1 MLISLSVKNLAL
13 IDAEEVE
20 FGDGLNI
27 LSGETGAG
35 KSILIGSVNLA
46 LGERADKEMI
56 RTGADYAL
64 IELLFQED
72 SPQVKKRMEELDLP
86 WEDGS
91 VMISRKIQ
99 PSRSVFRINGE
110 VVTSKQVKLL
120 AEQLLDIHGQHEHQ
134 SLLKKKK
141 HQEILDEYAGEKLSS
156 LLPSLRE
163 GWQKLSG
170 IKKELEEAGMDEA
183 ERMRELSLAEFE
195 VQEIEEAHIVPGE
208 DEELEKSYRKMTHG
222 RRIVESISA
231 ACRLTG
237 GEGGEG
243 AADLVGRALR
253 EMTNVSDL
261 DEELSGI
268 TAQLDEIDQLLH
280 DFNRDLA
287 DYQERMDFEEADLV
301 KTEERLNVLNHVKIK
316 YGKTLEDVLAYQ
328 EKREME
334 RQKLS
339 DFDAYQ
345 EELKKQLQKAKEE
358 MDKLCKKASKVRAQ
372 AAKALE
378 KKLKQALIDLNFA
391 HVDFQVKVL
400 SGDAWQGAG
409 GWDDVEFLIS
419 TNQGEEVRP
428 LSMVA
433 SGGELSRIMLG
444 LKTVLADKDGVGT
457 LIFDEIDA
465 GISGRTAWKVSEK
478 LGVLSK
484 RRQVICIT
492 HLPQIAAMADHH
504 FYIEK
509 KVTGGVTK
517 TSISVRRKGAGFGNC
532 KNAGR
537 RGNFQGGAAECGR
550 TDGNGKKFH
559 IKQKM
564 SVVNFDY
571 LRILKRT
578 PRWRHCSCPF
588 V

>member
-56 RTGADYAL
+56 RTGTDYAL

-156 LLPSLRE
+156 ILPSLRE

-195 VQEIEEAHIVPGE
+195 VQEIEEAHIMPGE
-208 DEELEKSYRKMTHG
+208 DEELEKNYRKMTHG

-301 KTEERLNVLNHVKIK
+301 KTEERLNVLNHLKIK

-484 RRQVICIT
+484 RRQVSV
-492 HLPQIAAMADHH
+492 LP
-504 FYIEK
+504 
-509 KVTGGVTK
+509 T
-517 TSISVRRKGAGFGNC
+517 C
-532 KNAGR
+532 
-537 RGNFQGGAAECGR
+537 
-550 TDGNGKKFH
+550 
-559 IKQKM
+559 
-564 SVVNFDY
+564 
-571 LRILKRT
+571 
-578 PRWRHCSCPF
+578 PR
-588 V
+588 

>member
-64 IELLFQED
+64 TELLFQED

-156 LLPSLRE
+156 ILPSLKE
-163 GWQKLSG
+163 GWQKLTG

-208 DEELEKSYRKMTHG
+208 DEELEKNYRKMTHG
-222 RRIVESISA
+222 CRIVESISA

-301 KTEERLNVLNHVKIK
+301 KTEERLNVLNHLKIK

-517 TSISVRRKGAGFGNC
+517 TSISPLEEKERVSEIARMLGGEEISRAALQNAEELMEMA
-532 KNAGR
+532 KNS
-537 RGNFQGGAAECGR
+537 
-550 TDGNGKKFH
+550 
-559 IKQKM
+559 I
-564 SVVNFDY
+564 
-571 LRILKRT
+571 
-578 PRWRHCSCPF
+578 
-588 V
+588 

>member
-1 MLISLSVKNLAL
+1 
-13 IDAEEVE
+13 
-20 FGDGLNI
+20 
-27 LSGETGAG
+27 
-35 KSILIGSVNLA
+35 
-46 LGERADKEMI
+46 
-56 RTGADYAL
+56 
-64 IELLFQED
+64 
-72 SPQVKKRMEELDLP
+72 
-86 WEDGS
+86 
-91 VMISRKIQ
+91 
-99 PSRSVFRINGE
+99 
-110 VVTSKQVKLL
+110 
-120 AEQLLDIHGQHEHQ
+120 
-134 SLLKKKK
+134 
-141 HQEILDEYAGEKLSS
+141 
-156 LLPSLRE
+156 
-163 GWQKLSG
+163 
-170 IKKELEEAGMDEA
+170 
-183 ERMRELSLAEFE
+183 
-195 VQEIEEAHIVPGE
+195 
-208 DEELEKSYRKMTHG
+208 
-222 RRIVESISA
+222 
-231 ACRLTG
+231 
-237 GEGGEG
+237 
-243 AADLVGRALR
+243 
-253 EMTNVSDL
+253 
-261 DEELSGI
+261 
-268 TAQLDEIDQLLH
+268 
-280 DFNRDLA
+280 
-287 DYQERMDFEEADLV
+287 MDFEEADLV

-517 TSISVRRKGAGFGNC
+517 TSISPLEEKERVSEIARMLGGEEISRAALQNAEELMEMA
-532 KNAGR
+532 KNS
-537 RGNFQGGAAECGR
+537 
-550 TDGNGKKFH
+550 
-559 IKQKM
+559 I
-564 SVVNFDY
+564 
-571 LRILKRT
+571 
-578 PRWRHCSCPF
+578 
-588 V
+588 

>member
-517 TSISVRRKGAGFGNC
+517 TSISPLEEKERVSEIARMLGGEEISRAALQNAEELMEMA
-532 KNAGR
+532 KNS
-537 RGNFQGGAAECGR
+537 
-550 TDGNGKKFH
+550 
-559 IKQKM
+559 I
-564 SVVNFDY
+564 
-571 LRILKRT
+571 
-578 PRWRHCSCPF
+578 
-588 V
+588 

>member
-1 MLISLSVKNLAL
+1 MDARREIGEAMLISLSVKNLAL

-517 TSISVRRKGAGFGNC
+517 TSISPLEEKERVSEIARMLGGEEISRAALQNAEELMEMA
-532 KNAGR
+532 KNS
-537 RGNFQGGAAECGR
+537 
-550 TDGNGKKFH
+550 
-559 IKQKM
+559 I
-564 SVVNFDY
+564 
-571 LRILKRT
+571 
-578 PRWRHCSCPF
+578 
-588 V
+588 

>member
-156 LLPSLRE
+156 ILPSLKE
-163 GWQKLSG
+163 GWQKLTG

-195 VQEIEEAHIVPGE
+195 VQEIEEAHILPGE
-208 DEELEKSYRKMTHG
+208 DEELEKNYRKMTHG

-301 KTEERLNVLNHVKIK
+301 KTEERLNVLNHLKIK

-517 TSISVRRKGAGFGNC
+517 TSISPLDKKERVSEIARMLGGEEISRAALQNAEELMEMA
-532 KNAGR
+532 KNS
-537 RGNFQGGAAECGR
+537 
-550 TDGNGKKFH
+550 
-559 IKQKM
+559 I
-564 SVVNFDY
+564 
-571 LRILKRT
+571 
-578 PRWRHCSCPF
+578 
-588 V
+588 

>member
-156 LLPSLRE
+156 ILPSLKE
-163 GWQKLSG
+163 GWQKLTG

-195 VQEIEEAHIVPGE
+195 VQEIEEAHILPGE
-208 DEELEKSYRKMTHG
+208 DEELEKNYRKMTHG

-301 KTEERLNVLNHVKIK
+301 KTEERLNVLNHLKIK

-358 MDKLCKKASKVRAQ
+358 MDKLCQKASKVRAQ

-400 SGDAWQGAG
+400 SGDAWQGAD

-517 TSISVRRKGAGFGNC
+517 TSISPLKEKERVSEIARMLGGEEISRAALQNAEELMEMA
-532 KNAGR
+532 KNS
-537 RGNFQGGAAECGR
+537 
-550 TDGNGKKFH
+550 
-559 IKQKM
+559 I
-564 SVVNFDY
+564 
-571 LRILKRT
+571 
-578 PRWRHCSCPF
+578 
-588 V
+588 